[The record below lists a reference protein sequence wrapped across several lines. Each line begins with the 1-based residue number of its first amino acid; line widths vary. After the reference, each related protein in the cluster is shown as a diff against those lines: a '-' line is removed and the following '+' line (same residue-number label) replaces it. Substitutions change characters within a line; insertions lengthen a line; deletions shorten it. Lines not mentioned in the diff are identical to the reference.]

1 MLLAPE
7 SAFGPYPPSSPVPTL
22 PENRPNSWHGKQKE
36 TAESGQDVPL
46 CASHQQTSI
55 FMTVS
60 LYSQDSIVINSSY
73 LEDTEGHP
81 SSPFVVL
88 CGFDPTN
95 PGGSDLPAIS
105 PF

>member
-1 MLLAPE
+1 MLP
-7 SAFGPYPPSSPVPTL
+7 FVPV
-22 PENRPNSWHGKQKE
+22 
-36 TAESGQDVPL
+36 
-46 CASHQQTSI
+46 TSKLL
-55 FMTVS
+55 FLMTVS

-81 SSPFVVL
+81 SSPFAVL